1 MGSPVNARFSAY
13 AFLDADNFLCGHH
26 IGIGRRVLGTLEE
39 EERNNHLKWGAVAIR
54 TDQSD
59 DDGWLSE
66 QSHVRAIRTQVQRA
80 ERGGGCECELVIC

>member
-1 MGSPVNARFSAY
+1 MGSSVNARFSAY
-13 AFLDADNFLCGHH
+13 AFLDADNFLCGHHIGIGRSGHH

-54 TDQSD
+54 TDRCD

-66 QSHVRAIRTQVQRA
+66 QSHLRAI
-80 ERGGGCECELVIC
+80 